1 MILQPLLAPEKDDR
15 NQLPFHGM
23 KISQLTHA
31 FFARFQV
38 LLMEEI
44 RPHMSYEKKRALL
57 SIILVG

>member
-23 KISQLTHA
+23 KSHNLLMH
-31 FFARFQV
+31 FRPVQV